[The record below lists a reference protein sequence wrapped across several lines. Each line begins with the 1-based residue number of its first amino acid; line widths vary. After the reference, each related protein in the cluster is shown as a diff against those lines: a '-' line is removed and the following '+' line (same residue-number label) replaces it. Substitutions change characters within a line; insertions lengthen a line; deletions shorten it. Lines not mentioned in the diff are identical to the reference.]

1 MAKNETYEEF
11 VEKFKQKK
19 TTDDCYTP
27 PIVYDAVADYVASH
41 YGLDKSTFVRPFYPG
56 GDYESEDYN
65 GKIVVDNP
73 PFSIFSKIVK
83 FYCCHGVQ
91 FFLFANHRTIL
102 DAVSIAGTCAI
113 VTDVKITY
121 ENGARISTSFLTNL
135 EHEDLVVRTSPTL
148 YRDVKTANKKSL
160 KQHTKTSLPTYSY
173 PCHVLTSSRLGT
185 YNQYGLQIAIPRS
198 ETSKIRYLDEQKAIG
213 KGIYGGAL
221 LVSDRLAEMIKKAE
235 QEKAVR
241 EKIVR
246 FELSDRERE
255 IVKSLNAV

>member
-11 VEKFKQKK
+11 VEKFKPKK

-56 GDYESEDYN
+56 GDYESEDYT

-83 FYCCHGVQ
+83 FYCCHGVR
-91 FFLFANHRTIL
+91 FFLFAPHLTFLNSASNTG
-102 DAVSIAGTCAI
+102 ACAI

-135 EHEDLVVRTSPTL
+135 EHEDLVMRTSPTL
-148 YRDVKTANKKSL
+148 YRAVKTANKKSL
-160 KQHTKTSLPTYSY
+160 KQHTKTSSLTYIY
-173 PCHVLTSSRLGT
+173 PYHVLTSSRLSPYSRCGI
-185 YNQYGLQIAIPRS
+185 QLEVPRS

-213 KGIYGGAL
+213 KAIYGSGL
-221 LVSDRLAEMIKKAE
+221 LVSDRLAKMIKKAE

-246 FELSDRERE
+246 FELSNRERK